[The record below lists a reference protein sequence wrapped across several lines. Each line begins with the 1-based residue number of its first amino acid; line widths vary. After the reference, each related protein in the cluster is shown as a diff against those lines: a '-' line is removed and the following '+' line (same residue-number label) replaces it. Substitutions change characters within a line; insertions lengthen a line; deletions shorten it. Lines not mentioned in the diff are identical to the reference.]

1 MQNKQSERHRVPAF
15 WRTICFRWSEQPT
28 FVALSYPHSAAGVW
42 LRYSKISESLN
53 RVTMIGNKYG
63 MSGAL
68 PSIQDKW
75 VQFEEE
81 DDGVQ
86 DISEFRY
93 YQKKISPPPRPQ
105 ETAKT
110 PKQISPSQKKHSLSK
125 WQNVKTFLNTPVT
138 LPMWQLLDRSPQ
150 MRIQIF
156 RNSH

>member
-1 MQNKQSERHRVPAF
+1 
-15 WRTICFRWSEQPT
+15 
-28 FVALSYPHSAAGVW
+28 
-42 LRYSKISESLN
+42 
-53 RVTMIGNKYG
+53 MIGNKYG

-110 PKQISPSQKKHSLSK
+110 PKQISPSQKKHSLSS
-125 WQNVKTFLNTPVT
+125 WQNVKTHIKLVPSHVATLGPVASNENSDFPKFSLNFYKQEI
-138 LPMWQLLDRSPQ
+138 LSLMQ
-150 MRIQIF
+150 
-156 RNSH
+156 

>member
-1 MQNKQSERHRVPAF
+1 
-15 WRTICFRWSEQPT
+15 
-28 FVALSYPHSAAGVW
+28 
-42 LRYSKISESLN
+42 
-53 RVTMIGNKYG
+53 

-81 DDGVQ
+81 DDGVHG
-86 DISEFRY
+86 ISEFRY

-125 WQNVKTFLNTPVT
+125 WQNVKTDFKLVHSLIPQLPFPCGNSWTGRLNWEFRFSEILIKFL
-138 LPMWQLLDRSPQ
+138 
-150 MRIQIF
+150 
-156 RNSH
+156 